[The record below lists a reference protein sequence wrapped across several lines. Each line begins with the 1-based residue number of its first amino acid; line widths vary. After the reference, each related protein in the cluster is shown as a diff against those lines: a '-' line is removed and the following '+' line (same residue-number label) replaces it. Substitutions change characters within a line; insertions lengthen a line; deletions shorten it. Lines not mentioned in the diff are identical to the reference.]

1 MSSATHVNSWYAAT
15 ANHQKAYPSLEDR
28 IQVDVCVVGGGY
40 AGLHSAIE
48 LAQRGYRVAVLEARR
63 VGWGASG
70 RNGGQICT
78 AFAADM
84 DKIERWVGREDAV
97 RLFELA
103 EEAKTILCER
113 IERFEIE
120 CGLTW
125 GYLLAAERSR
135 EMRECEEWADTAAR
149 DYGYEKLEI
158 VKGAEAIRELVDSP
172 RYIGGL
178 IDQGAGHLHPLNYCL
193 GLACGAA
200 ALGVQIFENS
210 KVIGIQR
217 GDPVTVRT
225 ATGEVVAPFVI
236 VAGNA
241 YLNGIVPELR
251 GRLMPV
257 GTYIGAT
264 EPLGE
269 ARARSLLPQ
278 DHAVADL
285 KFVLDYFRRS
295 PDHRLLFGGRVS
307 YSKLQP
313 RDLKTSMRRGMLK
326 VFPQLEDVMIE
337 QAWGG
342 FVGITM
348 ERTPDIG
355 RISPNIY
362 YAQGF
367 SGQGVA
373 LTGIAGRV
381 VAEAVAGQAERFD
394 LFARLPHRPFPG
406 GPLLR
411 TPTLVLA
418 MLWYRLKDLLP

>member
-1 MSSATHVNSWYAAT
+1 MVRSNC
-15 ANHQKAYPSLEDR
+15 QPPEGLPSLEDR

-125 GYLLAAERSR
+125 GYLQPR
-135 EMRECEEWADTAAR
+135 EMECEEWADTAAR

-158 VKGAEAIRELVDSP
+158 VKGAEALRELVDSP

-178 IDQGAGHLHPLNYCL
+178 IDQGAGHLHPWNYCL

-278 DHAVADL
+278 DHAFADL
-285 KFVLDYFRRS
+285 KFVLDFFRRS

-307 YSKLQP
+307 YSSCSRRISRP
-313 RDLKTSMRRGMLK
+313 PWTRDA
-326 VFPQLEDVMIE
+326 E
-337 QAWGG
+337 G
-342 FVGITM
+342 FLSSRTYDRAGLGRLVGITM
-348 ERTPDIG
+348 SALPTSAVSVRTSTTRRAFPVRCGAD
-355 RISPNIY
+355 RDCR
-362 YAQGF
+362 Q
-367 SGQGVA
+367 
-373 LTGIAGRV
+373 V

-394 LFARLPHRPFPG
+394 LFARLPHRPSG